1 MIIRVGVDNRPG
13 VSALVELLG
22 GLPLA
27 LRSAG
32 AYMNAV
38 GISASHY
45 LSIYDHQSKNLK
57 DFMDRMPELSEYDNG
72 SLMTTWE
79 ISLSR
84 VKQINA
90 RAPELLTL
98 CSYMDNGDLWYELF
112 QNGVTEKRLERME
125 EDGDPPF
132 PDWLIEIGQ
141 NELLFYETIKPLV
154 QYSFM
159 RKAKER
165 RSYSIHPLVHR
176 WASLRIQSDAKRA
189 SVLASAFSLIGNNV
203 PNYNVP
209 ESSALMVRLSPH
221 IRCARLSR
229 HFGNI
234 SCARAAYNVGL
245 QYRNQG
251 RFLDAKDMG
260 VRSQK
265 IRLQKLGPG
274 HLLTLK
280 SDSFLAN
287 IDRKLGFL
295 DQSKVGFERAI
306 VLCKQHLGKHHEHTS
321 RTFYDAALVH
331 VEFGNFS
338 RAFELYS
345 DVIAAR
351 KEMYGKEHLKVQ
363 QAIGSEGNAHM
374 NLHQLEKA
382 EECYTIALAGKLKLV
397 GMEHRTTMFTLDN
410 LGILHAHQGKFEE
423 SERELKTVLFFRT
436 ENLGHLHTSTLRTYQ
451 HLGELYTMMGNYVQ
465 ADELLMRALEGHEKV
480 LGRDHQEYRVA
491 CTAYG
496 RLREAQHR
504 WPDADKLYS
513 EVLSQRLRVFGPK
526 NYYTR
531 EAREDLDRVRK
542 MQGLPSIDTDFSRL
556 TPSKPLTPNSPQ
568 HSWLPP
574 TTPPRESPNALE
586 SPRPL
591 ANGKLWTPNGGGRS
605 RSNSTSSVN
614 TPMITRRPSLWSP
627 NGDEE
632 PATFRLPITNK
643 SGQDG

>member
-1 MIIRVGVDNRPG
+1 MLTTGLG

-57 DFMDRMPELSEYDNG
+57 AFMDRMPELSEYDNG

-112 QNGVTEKRLERME
+112 QNSVTEKRLERME

-176 WASLRIQSDAKRA
+176 WASLRIQSDVKRA
-189 SVLASAFSLIGNNV
+189 TVLATAFSLIGNNV

-234 SCARAAYNVGL
+234 SCARARYNVGL

-251 RFLDAKDMG
+251 RFLDAKDMVLG
-260 VRSQK
+260 SQK

-280 SDSFLAN
+280 ADSFLAN
-287 IDRKLGFL
+287 IDRKLGSL
-295 DQSKVGFERAI
+295 DQSKVAFERAI

-331 VEFGNFS
+331 VEFGTFS

-374 NLHQLEKA
+374 NLHEIEKA
-382 EECYTIALAGKLKLV
+382 EKCYTIALAGKLKLV
-397 GMEHRTTMFTLDN
+397 GMDHRTTMFTLDN
-410 LGILHAHQGKFEE
+410 LGILHAHQGKFED
-423 SERELKTVLFFRT
+423 SEKELKTVLAFRT

-465 ADELLMRALEGHEKV
+465 ADEMLMRALEGHEKV

-496 RLREAQHR
+496 RLREAQRR
-504 WPDADKLYS
+504 WPEADKLYS
-513 EVLSQRLRVFGPK
+513 EVLSQRLKVFGPK

-542 MQGLPSIDTDFSRL
+542 LQGLPSIDTDFNRL
-556 TPSKPLTPNSPQ
+556 TPSMPSTPNSPEY
-568 HSWLPP
+568 SGLTP
-574 TTPPRESPNALE
+574 TTPPRESLDALD

-591 ANGKLWTPNGGGRS
+591 ANGRLWTPNGGGRS

-614 TPMITRRPSLWSP
+614 SPIVIRRPTLWSQ
-627 NGDEE
+627 NEDED
-632 PATFRLPITNK
+632 PAISHRPTPSRNPQ
-643 SGQDG
+643 SG

>member
-1 MIIRVGVDNRPG
+1 
-13 VSALVELLG
+13 
-22 GLPLA
+22 
-27 LRSAG
+27 
-32 AYMNAV
+32 MNAV

-176 WASLRIQSDAKRA
+176 WASLRIESDAKRA
-189 SVLASAFSLIGNNV
+189 SVLATAFSLIGNNV

-221 IRCARLSR
+221 IRCVRLSR

-234 SCARAAYNVGL
+234 TCARARYNVGL

-251 RFLDAKDMG
+251 RFLDAKDM
-260 VRSQK
+260 VLRSQK
-265 IRLQKLGPG
+265 IRLQKLGAG

-287 IDRKLGFL
+287 IDRKLGSL
-295 DQSKVGFERAI
+295 EQSKVAFERAI

-321 RTFYDAALVH
+321 RTCYDAALVH

-351 KEMYGKEHLKVQ
+351 TEMYSKEHLKVQ

-382 EECYTIALAGKLKLV
+382 EECYTTALAGKLKLV

-410 LGILHAHQGKFEE
+410 LGILHAHQGKFED
-423 SERELKTVLFFRT
+423 SEKELKTVLFFRT

-465 ADELLMRALEGHEKV
+465 ADEMLMRALEGHEEV
-480 LGRDHQEYRVA
+480 LGRDHQESRVA
-491 CTAYG
+491 RIAYG

-504 WPDADKLYS
+504 WSEADKLYS
-513 EVLSQRLRVFGPK
+513 EVLAQRLRVFGPK

-542 MQGLPSIDTDFSRL
+542 MQGLPTIDTDFSRL
-556 TPSKPLTPNSPQ
+556 TPSKPSTPNSPQ
-568 HSWLPP
+568 LSWLPP
-574 TTPPRESPNALE
+574 TTPPRESPNTLE
-586 SPRPL
+586 SPRPP
-591 ANGKLWTPNGGGRS
+591 ANGKLWTPGGGGRS

-614 TPMITRRPSLWSP
+614 SPTIIRRPSLWSP
-627 NGDEE
+627 NEDGG
-632 PATFRLPITNK
+632 PATFRLPTPQGNA
-643 SGQDG
+643 QNA